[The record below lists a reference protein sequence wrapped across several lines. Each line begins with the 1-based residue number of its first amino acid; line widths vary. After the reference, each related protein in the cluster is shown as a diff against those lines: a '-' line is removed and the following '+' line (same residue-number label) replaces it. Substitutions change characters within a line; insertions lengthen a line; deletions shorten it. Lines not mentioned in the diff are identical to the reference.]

1 MAEKNNEEQSKI
13 DNSKQE
19 KLKEKVASQ
28 NMEDEVK
35 QTEPAQLRE
44 QLSNKNSDY
53 VYRLQKELEAQGSMS
68 EEDAVKHVDGL
79 LSDLVIA
86 QRHGKPASTF
96 YGMSPKLKAADM
108 LKPKVKTAADIPFWQ
123 YATDSALLYVALFV
137 GLFGVIAL
145 FTPNSKNNSQM
156 GILTLVI
163 VGAGMGIFM
172 TKYNDWVL
180 PAGGKNKKIPWSKLI
195 LGMCAIVLILFVLI
209 YLLSIPALH
218 VINPVLPGFADIII
232 AAVTYGARWLFR
244 RHYQIIGSV
253 FNPASRNK

>member
-35 QTEPAQLRE
+35 QMEPAQLRK

-53 VYRLQKELEAQGSMS
+53 VYRLQKELETQGKMGQD
-68 EEDAVKHVDGL
+68 DAVKRVDAL

-86 QRHGKPASTF
+86 QRHGQPAGTF

-123 YATDSALLYVALFV
+123 YAVDSALLYVALFV

-156 GILTLVI
+156 GILTLVV

-180 PAGGKNKKIPWSKLI
+180 PAGGKNKKIPWAKLI
-195 LGMCAIVLILFVLI
+195 FGMIAILLILFVVI
-209 YLLSIPALH
+209 YILSIPALQ
-218 VINPVLPGFADIII
+218 VINPVLPGIYDIII
-232 AAVTYGARWLFR
+232 AAAAYGIRWVFR
-244 RHYQIIGSV
+244 RHFQIIGSV

>member
-13 DNSKQE
+13 DNTKQE

-35 QTEPAQLRE
+35 QAEPAQLRK

-53 VYRLQKELEAQGSMS
+53 VYRLQKELENQGKMGQD
-68 EEDAVKHVDGL
+68 DAIKRVDDL

-86 QRHGKPASTF
+86 QRHGQPASTF

-123 YATDSALLYVALFV
+123 YAVDSALLYIALFV

-145 FTPNSKNNSQM
+145 FTPSSKNNSQM
-156 GILTLVI
+156 GILTLII

-180 PAGGKNKKIPWSKLI
+180 PAGGKNKKIPWAKLI
-195 LGMCAIVLILFVLI
+195 LGMLAILLILFVVI
-209 YLLSIPALH
+209 YILSIPALQ
-218 VINPVLPGFADIII
+218 VINPVLPGIYDIII
-232 AAVTYGARWLFR
+232 AVAAYGIRWVFR
-244 RHYQIIGSV
+244 RHYEIIGSV